1 MPFLSDLTFSEPG
14 LLQGHVL
21 RGSQPDRQWHVGLFV
36 NDRLLGAT
44 VADLPAEPGEEPCGS
59 GAHGFRFS
67 LNPSALQ
74 DTDILRIAVLNTNH
88 IIYEQNFSDLRKA
101 LKSTRRTLGSIRHV
115 RGLMLSGT
123 VENGVTNLPSYEI
136 LAMEG
141 DRIVGRCH
149 VDRWEHIGNPQ
160 DPLGLAAAF
169 DLHLDPDLAD
179 GQMHRLHV
187 ETSTGIIL
195 DGSPIDMIAWPN
207 RLRAG
212 LIKAATGSTP
222 AHARQVDTM
231 LDRLLGL
238 GMPLSAYTALYP
250 ELDTPTQP
258 PAPDGRIGEDGYW
271 FRLGDTGWVLC
282 CHMNVH
288 PLIPSFSARL
298 AEALPMMQDARA
310 VFCDL
315 ALRQTDGV
323 FWPLLFPAFDTE
335 RLLEQGYAALCFALP
350 EADVSAQIQTKSAP
364 SSLVALLLEHLAP
377 GGGMPDLTGVWH
389 LPHPGGWAEDT
400 TLAATCGAR
409 AKVLEAA
416 LRQPGRLPAGSQI
429 TPKPTYTGALFPAL
443 HLHRPV
449 TDRAISVIIP
459 TRNQGQMLN
468 TAVQGLIATNP
479 GFDLDIIVVDNGSS
493 EAESLELLN
502 QLEDGG
508 VRILEFGEGFNFS
521 LINNLACEHAR
532 HAQLCFMNN
541 DVAFPWPG
549 VFEELCSRLADP
561 GVGATGPLMFRASD
575 IIQHGG
581 VVLGPWHG
589 AIHAFEDRML
599 GDPGYGELLCAASE
613 PAALTG
619 ALLLTRRR
627 LFEELGG
634 FDTTRFAV
642 NFNDVDYCLR
652 LRQAGYRI
660 VFSPHARIRHFE
672 SVSRGREKGSPAGL
686 RLHRELACLRAIW
699 RETMLNDPQYH
710 PLFAPDALPYRA
722 LALEHRDPAPRRAR
736 CWNPASLPLWA

>member
-1 MPFLSDLTFSEPG
+1 MPFLSDLNFSAPG

-44 VADLPAEPGEEPCGS
+44 MADLPAEPDKEPCGS

-101 LKSTRRTLGSIRHV
+101 LKSTPRTLGSIRHV

-123 VENGVTNLPSYEI
+123 VENGVTDLPSYEI

-141 DRIVGRCH
+141 DRIVGRCR

-160 DPLGLAAAF
+160 DPLGRAAAF

-187 ETSTGIIL
+187 ETSTGIVL

-222 AHARQVDTM
+222 AHARQADTM

-238 GMPLSAYTALYP
+238 SMPLSAYTALYP
-250 ELDTPTQP
+250 ELNSPTQP
-258 PAPDGRIGEDGYW
+258 SAPDGRIGEDGYW
-271 FRLGDTGWVLC
+271 FRLGKTGWVLC
-282 CHMNVH
+282 CHMDVQ
-288 PLIPSFSARL
+288 PLTHSFSARL

-350 EADVSAQIQTKSAP
+350 EADVSAQIQTTEAP
-364 SSLVALLLEHLAP
+364 PSLVALLLEHLAP
-377 GGGMPDLTGVWH
+377 GGGMPDLTGLWH
-389 LPHPGGWAEDT
+389 LPHPGGWAEET
-400 TLAATCGAR
+400 VLAASCGAR
-409 AKVLEAA
+409 ANALEAA
-416 LRQPGRLPAGSQI
+416 LRQPGRLPTGSRI
-429 TPKPTYTGALFPAL
+429 TSKPTYTGALFPAL

-449 TDRAISVIIP
+449 ADRDISVIIP

-468 TAVQGLIATNP
+468 TAVQGLITTNP

-493 EAESLELLN
+493 EAESLEVLN

-541 DVAFPWPG
+541 DVAFPEPG
-549 VFEELCSRLADP
+549 VLAELCSRLVDP
-561 GVGATGPLMFRASD
+561 QVGAAGPLMTRASD

-589 AIHAFEDRML
+589 ACHAFEDRMF
-599 GDPGYGELLCAASE
+599 GDPGYGEMLRVASE
-613 PAALTG
+613 PSAVTG
-619 ALLLTRRR
+619 AFLLTRRA
-627 LFEELGG
+627 LFEETGG
-634 FDTTRFAV
+634 FDEHLFSV

-652 LRQAGYRI
+652 LGSAGYRI
-660 VFSPHARIRHFE
+660 VFSPHVRIQHLE
-672 SVSRGREKGSPAGL
+672 SVSRGRETQSPAGL
-686 RLHRELACLRAIW
+686 RMQREVANLRARW
-699 RETMLNDPQYH
+699 RDVLLDDPQFH
-710 PLFAPDALPYRA
+710 PLFAIDCLPYRA
-722 LALEHRDPAPRRAR
+722 LAISHRAPTARRAGAR
-736 CWNPASLPLWA
+736 GPSALPSWI